1 MKAFQ
6 IFRKYSG
13 LFWTSNVI
21 ELFERW
27 AWYGFYMAFALYLV
41 NSSDTGALGLS
52 QGQKGIIMGTGSMLL
67 YLLPLFTGA
76 LADKLGYRRML
87 YLSFFLYISGFF
99 MIRTF
104 HSFGGVFF
112 AFIWTC
118 IGGSFF
124 KPIISAMIARTTDKV
139 TSSIGFGIFY
149 MMVNIGGFIGP
160 FIAGILLNK
169 SWDYVFY
176 MSMAAIGF
184 NFLVTFLFFRDPI
197 SREGGSSAGKSIM
210 QALLNIRETLLNWKY
225 VLFLVIMVLFWTA
238 FNQLYYSFPVFVDHW
253 VDTSSLYRG
262 IAGVFPALA
271 EAIGTPEGTISAVTL
286 SSMDSFFIILFQIMV
301 SALVMRYRPLSAM
314 MGGILVLAGGLA
326 MMFSMQNGWMVLLGL
341 LIFGLGEMASSP
353 KFTEYIGRI
362 APEDKKALYMGTSF
376 LPVAAGHQLA
386 GWLSGGIFERISD
399 KHYLLASE
407 VSRRGITLPGI
418 SDTFTKND
426 FWQEA
431 AAKMGMSSTELGT
444 FLWQQYHPWHIWVL
458 FSGIAVLAMILLWFY
473 DRFIIG
479 RGENDGSRR
488 GAA

>member
-1 MKAFQ
+1 MKALQ
-6 IFRKYSG
+6 VFRKYSA
-13 LFWTSNVI
+13 LFWASNVI

-41 NSSDTGALGLS
+41 NSADTGALGLS

-87 YLSFFLYISGFF
+87 YLAFALYISGFY
-99 MIRTF
+99 MISAF

-118 IGGSFF
+118 TGGAFF
-124 KPIISAMIARTTDKV
+124 KPIISAMIARTTDKE

-160 FIAGILLNK
+160 FIAGILLQK
-169 SWDYVFY
+169 SWDFVFY
-176 MSMAAIGF
+176 MSMGAIGL
-184 NFLVTFLFFRDPI
+184 NFLITFLFFRDPVVNTD
-197 SREGGSSAGKSIM
+197 GQPAGSSIL
-210 QALLNIRETLLNWKY
+210 QALRNIRETLLNWKY

-253 VDTSSLYRG
+253 VDTATLYRG
-262 IAGVFPALA
+262 IAVLSPALA
-271 EAIGTPEGTISAVTL
+271 ASIGTPEGTISVVTL
-286 SSMDSFFIILFQIMV
+286 SSMDSFFIILFQLMV
-301 SALVMRYRPLSAM
+301 SAFVMRFRPLSAM

-326 MMFSMQNGWMVLLGL
+326 LMFSMQSGWLILLGI
-341 LIFGLGEMASSP
+341 LIFGLGEMSSSP

-386 GWLSGGIFERISD
+386 GWLSGGIYERISD
-399 KHYLLASE
+399 KHYLLAGE
-407 VSRRGITLPGI
+407 LSRRGITFPEI
-418 SDTFTKND
+418 SATFSKND
-426 FWQEA
+426 FWNEA
-431 AAKMGMSSTELGT
+431 ASRLGMNSAELGT
-444 FLWQQYHPWHIWVL
+444 FLWQNCHPWHIWYL
-458 FSGIAVLAMILLWFY
+458 FSGIALLAMLLLWLY
-473 DRFIIG
+473 DRFLIG
-479 RGENDGSRR
+479 REE
-488 GAA
+488 A